1 MLMIRWL
8 GTVLFSWWK
17 RRWLEDSFNY
27 YIGVVIQRHHRAWL
41 PILKD
46 ITKDNKIPTQISNII
61 KDIMF
66 MAETVRNL
74 KFIYYRTSVSKF
86 VDMIIIKVRQYTSQT
101 FVLSLIKNLI
111 FILKIKR
118 KKSEQVSTFFI

>member
-1 MLMIRWL
+1 
-8 GTVLFSWWK
+8 
-17 RRWLEDSFNY
+17 
-27 YIGVVIQRHHRAWL
+27 
-41 PILKD
+41 
-46 ITKDNKIPTQISNII
+46 
-61 KDIMF
+61 

>member
-1 MLMIRWL
+1 
-8 GTVLFSWWK
+8 
-17 RRWLEDSFNY
+17 
-27 YIGVVIQRHHRAWL
+27 
-41 PILKD
+41 
-46 ITKDNKIPTQISNII
+46 
-61 KDIMF
+61 

-101 FVLSLIKNLI
+101 FVLSLIKILI